1 MQVRGGAAGVRLEQ
15 IVYKGWALERAD
27 PGPGVTIS
35 SVRHPVEREEG
46 EAGEALWAFYS
57 GNTTA
62 DPDE

>member
-1 MQVRGGAAGVRLEQ
+1 M
-15 IVYKGWALERAD
+15 YKGWALERAD